1 MERSSFVLSVST
13 AGCTDKRTTRQRA
26 PAVITLPDL
35 VLTDGKNRIILPA
48 NKGYMDLVKRGDQF
62 SEVVLTDVTGY
73 ATPLAALTTG
83 FPGLSSEAIVPDA
96 CFGLP
101 DSGEM
106 ALCFCKTAATCYGT
120 YTVIIRK
127 AVLYAL

>member
-1 MERSSFVLSVST
+1 MEKSSFVLSVSS
-13 AGCTDKRTTRQRA
+13 AGCTGSKIVHKRA

-35 VLTDGKNRIILPA
+35 ELSEGKNRIILPA
-48 NKGYMDLVKRGDQF
+48 NKGRMEFVKRGDQF
-62 SEVVLTDVTGY
+62 SEVVLSDMAGY
-73 ATPLAALTTG
+73 ATRLVPMAAAP
-83 FPGLSSEAIVPDA
+83 FVFSCEAIIPDA

-106 ALCFCKTAATCYGT
+106 VLCFCRTAATCYGT
-120 YTVIIRK
+120 YTVVIRK

>member
-1 MERSSFVLSVST
+1 MEKSTFVLSVST
-13 AGCTDKRTTRQRA
+13 SRCTDRRITEKRA

-35 VLTDGKNRIILPA
+35 VLIEGKNRIVLPV
-48 NKGYMDLVKRGDQF
+48 NKGYMEFVKQGDQF
-62 SEVVLTDVTGY
+62 SEMVLTDMVGY
-73 ATPLAALTTG
+73 ATCLSPMATEFAV
-83 FPGLSSEAIVPDA
+83 FSSEAIVPDA